1 MPIASYKGLGSGL
14 LRAESIGAVS
24 TLYTLT
30 QDQQGVLLFVGE
42 TTAASR
48 IRLPAPAAG
57 MQYTIIFSSQGVS
70 SATKITSSGVY
81 DILTAATTANGVA
94 NETTAERGQII
105 QLTAINDFRWV
116 AARLGASTL
125 NINSTST

>member
-1 MPIASYKGLGSGL
+1 MPIASYQGLGGPL

-42 TTAASR
+42 TTGASR
-48 IRLPAPAAG
+48 IRLPAPTAG
-57 MQYTIIFSSQGVS
+57 MQYTVIFSSQGVS

-81 DILTAATTANGVA
+81 DILTAATTAKGVA

>member
-1 MPIASYKGLGSGL
+1 MPLATYQGLGGSL
-14 LRAESIGAVS
+14 LRAESIGSVS

-30 QDQQGVLLFVGE
+30 QDQQGVLLVVGE

-48 IRLPAPAAG
+48 IRLPAPSAG
-57 MQYTIIFSSQGVS
+57 MQYTIVFSSQGVS

-81 DILTAATTANGVA
+81 DILTAATTAKGVA
-94 NETTAERGQII
+94 NETTVERGQII
-105 QLTAINDFRWV
+105 QLTAFNEFRWF

-125 NINSTST
+125 NINSTTT

>member
-81 DILTAATTANGVA
+81 DILTAATTAKGVA

-105 QLTAINDFRWV
+105 QLTALNEFRWL

>member
-1 MPIASYKGLGSGL
+1 MPIASYKGLGSAL
-14 LRAESIGAVS
+14 LGAESIGAVS

-30 QDQQGVLLFVGE
+30 QDQQGRLLVVGE

-57 MQYTIIFSSQGVS
+57 MQYTIVFSSQGVS
-70 SATKITSSGVY
+70 SATKVTSSGVY
-81 DILTAATTANGVA
+81 DIQTAATTAKGVA

-105 QLTAINDFRWV
+105 QLTALNDFRWL